1 MLVSTFRPVA
11 FRLPLSAVAAL
22 AAAFALRPRAERGDK
37 FRFGFRLEAPIAAA
51 KQEIALPAT
60 PAAMILAA

>member
-22 AAAFALRPRAERGDK
+22 AAAFALRPRAARGEK
-37 FRFGFRLEAPIAAA
+37 FRFGFRLQAPVSAA
-51 KQEIALPAT
+51 KSETALPAT
-60 PAAMILAA
+60 TAEMILAA

>member
-22 AAAFALRPRAERGDK
+22 SVIFAVRQRAECGERL
-37 FRFGFRLEAPIAAA
+37 RFGFRLQAPMSAA
-51 KQEIALPAT
+51 KDAAPAT
-60 PAAMILAA
+60 TAAMILAA

>member
-37 FRFGFRLEAPIAAA
+37 FRFGFRLQAPVSATKQETALAA
-51 KQEIALPAT
+51 K

>member
-22 AAAFALRPRAERGDK
+22 AAAFAVRPRAERGDK
-37 FRFGFRLEAPIAAA
+37 FRFGFRLQAPVSAA
-51 KQEIALPAT
+51 KQVAAT

>member
-22 AAAFALRPRAERGDK
+22 AAAFALGPRAERGDK
-37 FRFGFRLEAPIAAA
+37 FRFGFRLQAPIAAA
-51 KQEIALPAT
+51 TPETALPAT

>member
-1 MLVSTFRPVA
+1 MPISTFRPVA

-22 AAAFALRPRAERGDK
+22 AAIFALCNRAERGDK
-37 FRFGFRLEAPIAAA
+37 FRFAFRLQTPLSAAKDETAIAA
-51 KQEIALPAT
+51 K